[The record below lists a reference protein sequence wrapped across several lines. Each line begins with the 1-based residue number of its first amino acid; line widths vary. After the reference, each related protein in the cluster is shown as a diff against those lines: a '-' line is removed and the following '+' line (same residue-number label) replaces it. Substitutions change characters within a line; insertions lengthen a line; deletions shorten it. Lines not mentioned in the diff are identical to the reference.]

1 MGTWSHGNFD
11 NDTALDWLSDITSQ
25 LLDEITEAMDSPECL
40 EADELDADVVPCKI
54 ELLCTM
60 AENGMSPIWPDV
72 HLLEEWKST
81 FLRVWDESIDSL
93 EPDEDYKRDRRQ
105 TLVNTYDRM
114 IALAR
119 DDQEEGDASDDE
131 DEGQG

>member
-11 NDTALDWLSDITSQ
+11 NDTALDWLSDITGQ
-25 LLDEITEAMDSPECL
+25 LLDEIAEAMDSPEVL
-40 EADELDADVVPCKI
+40 EADEFDADVVPCKI

-60 AENGMSPIWPDV
+60 ADNGMSPVWPAAQT
-72 HLLEEWKST
+72 LEQWKST
-81 FLRVWDESIDSL
+81 FLKAWDESIDGL

-105 TLVNTYDRM
+105 TLVDTFDRM

-119 DDQEEGDASDDE
+119 ADQEADDALDDE
-131 DEGQG
+131 DEDQD